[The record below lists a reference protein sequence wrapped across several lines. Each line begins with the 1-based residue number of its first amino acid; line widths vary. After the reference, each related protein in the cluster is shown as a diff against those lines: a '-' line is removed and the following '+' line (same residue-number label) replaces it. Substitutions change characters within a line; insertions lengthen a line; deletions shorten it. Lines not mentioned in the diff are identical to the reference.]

1 MLSKFVDSVKNQ
13 NSAVV
18 QLNPYSC
25 TTITPELYNHSLYS
39 RTTAA
44 LWSYNYRSFVL
55 QGAYNTI

>member
-1 MLSKFVDSVKNQ
+1 MLSIFVNFVEKQ

-25 TTITPELYNHSLYS
+25 TTITLELYNHSLYS
-39 RTTAA
+39 CTTAA

-55 QGAYNTI
+55 QRAYNTI